1 MDFGALSQPGE
12 PGVCNFDSI
21 QPPKVSPDGRGS
33 CHCLSYGSAPSGND
47 CVYDHGEHRESLVD
61 LESDPGEMINLAGD
75 PVHHKVLRQH
85 RRMLAEWCVAF
96 DTKWPQARVS
106 IEHDL
111 GGAG

>member
-1 MDFGALSQPGE
+1 MRSRRY
-12 PGVCNFDSI
+12 
-21 QPPKVSPDGRGS
+21 K
-33 CHCLSYGSAPSGND
+33 Y

-61 LESDPGEMINLAGD
+61 LESDPGEMVNLAGD

-96 DTKWPQARVS
+96 DTKWPQANVS